1 MEVVRADLDESRKV
15 CEALR
20 AAEKAAC
27 AARDDKARG
36 VEELQASNRSR
47 QSALQVRIECETSV
61 VEQQQG
67 YVASL
72 RARLRQPGLQVPQHA
87 DGVEGGA
94 LGRRAETVVGA
105 SAAEVGKLLSQLRDE
120 LSAHEAAHAG
130 VTAAHEKAER
140 EGALEMRRLTEQ
152 RKAMLEATGKLE
164 AYERE
169 LMEKLAALPSAD
181 ASTETHAA
189 PPAPSTRTSHM
200 VALQPLEKGDALVP
214 DAPSPPVDLSKLR
227 SSAEIADQ
235 ASLLIDRVSYSMRRS
250 FDTKPAR
257 GVGGKDAAGFRP
269 ESPVAVVSSL
279 EVTQRQ

>member
-1 MEVVRADLDESRKV
+1 MQVVRADLEESRKV

-20 AAEKAAC
+20 AAEAAAC
-27 AARDDKARG
+27 AARDDKARK
-36 VEELQASNRSR
+36 VEEMQASNRSR

-72 RARLRQPGLQVPQHA
+72 RARLRQPGLQVPEHA
-87 DGVEGGA
+87 DGVDGGE

-105 SAAEVGKLLSQLRDE
+105 SAAEVAGLLSQLRDE

-130 VTAAHEKAER
+130 VTAAREKAER
-140 EGALEMRRLTEQ
+140 EGALETRRLTEQ
-152 RKAMLEATGKLE
+152 RKATVEAMSKLE

-169 LMEKLAALPSAD
+169 LKEKLAALPSAD
-181 ASTETHAA
+181 APTEPPAA

-200 VALQPLEKGDALVP
+200 VELQPLEKGDTLVP
-214 DAPSPPVDLSKLR
+214 DAPSPPVDLRSLR

-250 FDTKPAR
+250 FDAKTSR
-257 GVGGKDAAGFRP
+257 GGAGKGVADSRP

-279 EVTQRQ
+279 EVSQRQ